1 MVPKFREENFRMK
14 TKLLYVFII
23 ALSVAFLTSCNG
35 RRLKPEPLSSSQYY
49 AESDYDNV
57 IEVPFKKQG
66 GVRTIQ
72 VKINDCAEFP
82 MIFDTGCSG
91 MSISILELATLMKN
105 GYISEDD
112 LVGVTQAQ
120 IADGS
125 VINEAVVN
133 LKKLK
138 IGDYECLN
146 VHASISENVEAPLLL
161 GNGALKDVESFS
173 VDDKAQVIKFY
184 LK

>member
-1 MVPKFREENFRMK
+1 MRASNKNIY
-14 TKLLYVFII
+14 LLCLFCIMAI
-23 ALSVAFLTSCNG
+23 CSCNG
-35 RRLKPEPLSSSQYY
+35 KRIQPEPLSSSQYY
-49 AESDYDNV
+49 EESNYDEV

-91 MSISILELATLMKN
+91 MSISVLELATLMKN

-112 LVGVTQAQ
+112 LVGITQAQ

-125 VINEAVVN
+125 VISEAVVN
-133 LKKLK
+133 LKVLK
-138 IGDYECLN
+138 IGDYECQN
-146 VHASISENVEAPLLL
+146 VHASISENAAAPLLL
-161 GNGALKDVESFS
+161 GNGALKDVKSFS
-173 VDDKAQVIKFY
+173 VDDNAQVIKFY
-184 LK
+184 MK

>member
-1 MVPKFREENFRMK
+1 MRTKIILNFLFWG
-14 TKLLYVFII
+14 TCFIVV
-23 ALSVAFLTSCNG
+23 SSCNS
-35 RRLKPEPLSSSQYY
+35 RRIKPEPLSSSQYY

-91 MSISILELATLMKN
+91 MSISVLELATLLKN
-105 GYISEDD
+105 GYISEED

-138 IGDYECLN
+138 IGDYECRN
-146 VHASISENVEAPLLL
+146 VHASISENVAAPLLL
-161 GNGALKDVESFS
+161 GNGALKDVKSFS
-173 VDDKAQVIKFY
+173 VDDNAQVIKFN

>member
-1 MVPKFREENFRMK
+1 MK
-14 TKLLYVFII
+14 KITYFLFIVV
-23 ALSVAFLTSCNG
+23 ALSFLSCGNKKA
-35 RRLKPEPLSSSQYY
+35 KPEPLSDYSSY
-49 AESDYDNV
+49 EYDNV
-57 IEVPFKKQG
+57 IEVPFKKQD

-91 MSISILELATLMKN
+91 ISISVLEFNTLIKH
-105 GYISEDD
+105 GYISEEDIID
-112 LVGVTQAQ
+112 SVPVQ

-125 VINEAVVN
+125 IVIKDVVI

-138 IGDYECLN
+138 IGDYECHN
-146 VHASISENVEAPLLL
+146 VQATISKNMEAPLLL

-173 VDDKAQVIKFY
+173 VDDNRNVIKFY

>member
-1 MVPKFREENFRMK
+1 MRTEHILKF
-14 TKLLYVFII
+14 LLCGLCV
-23 ALSVAFLTSCNG
+23 LTISSCG
-35 RRLKPEPLSSSQYY
+35 GGKFKPDPLASSQYY
-49 AESDYDNV
+49 EDADYSSV
-57 IEVPFKKQG
+57 IEVPFKRQG

-112 LVGVTQAQ
+112 LVGITQAQ

-138 IGDYECLN
+138 IGDYECRN
-146 VHASISENVEAPLLL
+146 VHASISENVNAPLLL

-173 VDDKAQVIKFY
+173 VDDNAQVIKFY

>member
-1 MVPKFREENFRMK
+1 MK
-14 TKLLYVFII
+14 RIVYLLFII
-23 ALSVAFLTSCNG
+23 TLTIPYSSCNG
-35 RRLKPEPLSSSQYY
+35 RKIKPEPLSSSQYY
-49 AESDYDNV
+49 AESEYDNV
-57 IEVPFKKQG
+57 IEVPFKKQS

-91 MSISILELATLMKN
+91 MSISVLELATLMKN

-112 LVGVTQAQ
+112 LVGITQAQ

-125 VINEAVVN
+125 VISEAVVN

-138 IGDYECLN
+138 IGDYECYN
-146 VHASISENVEAPLLL
+146 VHASISENAAAPLLL
-161 GNGALKDVESFS
+161 GNGALKDVKSFS
-173 VDDKAQVIKFY
+173 VDDNAQVIKFN

>member
-1 MVPKFREENFRMK
+1 MNSRFYWIFAAIV
-14 TKLLYVFII
+14 LLC
-23 ALSVAFLTSCNG
+23 LSSCNG
-35 RRLKPEPLSSSQYY
+35 RRIKPEPLSSSQYY

-91 MSISILELATLMKN
+91 MSISVLELATLMKN
-105 GYISEDD
+105 GYISEED

-125 VINEAVVN
+125 VIDEAVVN

-138 IGDYECLN
+138 IGDYECHN
-146 VHASISENVEAPLLL
+146 VHASISENAAAPLLL
-161 GNGALKDVESFS
+161 GNGALKDVKSFV
-173 VDDKAQVIKFY
+173 VDDNAQVIRFN

>member
-1 MVPKFREENFRMK
+1 MK
-14 TKLLYVFII
+14 TSNIFLCLLSSFCII
-23 ALSVAFLTSCNG
+23 VASSCNG
-35 RRLKPEPLSSSQYY
+35 RRIKPEPLSSSQYY
-49 AESDYDNV
+49 TDADYDNV

-91 MSISILELATLMKN
+91 MSISVLELATLMKN
-105 GYISEDD
+105 GYISEED

-138 IGDYECLN
+138 IGDYECRN
-146 VHASISENVEAPLLL
+146 VHASISENAAAPLLL
-161 GNGALKDVESFS
+161 GNGALKDVKSFS
-173 VDDKAQVIKFY
+173 VDDNAQVIKFN

>member
-1 MVPKFREENFRMK
+1 MNKILYW
-14 TKLLYVFII
+14 LLSLVII
-23 ALSVAFLTSCNG
+23 VLLLSCESKKS
-35 RRLKPEPLSSSQYY
+35 KPEPLSSNRYSAYT
-49 AESDYDNV
+49 DNYSNT

-91 MSISILELATLMKN
+91 VSISVLELATLVKH
-105 GYISEDD
+105 GYISESDI
-112 LVGVTQAQ
+112 VGMTQAQ

-138 IGDYECLN
+138 IGDYECSN
-146 VHASISENVEAPLLL
+146 VKASISSNEEAPLLL
-161 GNGALKDVESFS
+161 GNGALKNVESFS
-173 VDDKAQVIKFY
+173 VDDDAGIIKFH

>member
-1 MVPKFREENFRMK
+1 MNNRFYWIFAA
-14 TKLLYVFII
+14 I
-23 ALSVAFLTSCNG
+23 ALLCLSSCNG
-35 RRLKPEPLSSSQYY
+35 RRIKPEPLSCSQYY

-91 MSISILELATLMKN
+91 MSISVLELATLMKN
-105 GYISEDD
+105 GYVSEDD

-125 VINEAVVN
+125 VIDEAVVN

-138 IGDYECLN
+138 IGDYECHN
-146 VHASISENVEAPLLL
+146 VHASISENAAAPLLL
-161 GNGALKDVESFS
+161 GNGALKDVKSFV
-173 VDDKAQVIKFY
+173 VDDNAQVIRFN

>member
-1 MVPKFREENFRMK
+1 MK
-14 TKLLYVFII
+14 TSNVFLCLLSSFCII
-23 ALSVAFLTSCNG
+23 VVSSCNG
-35 RRLKPEPLSSSQYY
+35 RRIKPEPLLSSSSY
-49 AESDYDNV
+49 AESDCTNV

-91 MSISILELATLMKN
+91 MSISVLELATLMKN
-105 GYISEDD
+105 GYVSEDD

-125 VINEAVVN
+125 VIDEAVVN

-138 IGDYECLN
+138 IGDYECHN
-146 VHASISENVEAPLLL
+146 VHASISENAAAPLLL
-161 GNGALKDVESFS
+161 GNGALKDVKSFV
-173 VDDKAQVIKFY
+173 VDDNAQVIRFN

>member
-1 MVPKFREENFRMK
+1 MRTSR
-14 TKLLYVFII
+14 LLLI
-23 ALSVAFLTSCNG
+23 LSLGICLIGVCSCTNG
-35 RRLKPEPLSSSQYY
+35 KIKPEPLSGSQYY
-49 AESDYDNV
+49 ADSDYGEF
-57 IEVPFKKQG
+57 IEIPFRKQG

-91 MSISILELATLMKN
+91 MSISVLELATLIKN
-105 GYISEDD
+105 GYITEDD
-112 LVGVTQAQ
+112 LVGTTQAQ

-125 VINEAVVN
+125 VISEAVVN

-138 IGDYECLN
+138 IGDYECHN
-146 VHASISENVEAPLLL
+146 VHASISENSNAPLLL
-161 GNGALKDVESFS
+161 GNGALKDVKSFS
-173 VDDKAQVIKFY
+173 VDDNAGVIKFY

>member
-1 MVPKFREENFRMK
+1 MK
-14 TKLLYVFII
+14 RIAYLLYII
-23 ALSVAFLTSCNG
+23 TLTMLCSSCGG
-35 RRLKPEPLSSSQYY
+35 RRIKPEPLSSSQYY

-91 MSISILELATLMKN
+91 MSISVLELATLMKN
-105 GYISEDD
+105 GYVSEDD

-125 VINEAVVN
+125 VIDEAVVN

-138 IGDYECLN
+138 IGDYECHN
-146 VHASISENVEAPLLL
+146 VHASISENAAAPLLL
-161 GNGALKDVESFS
+161 GNGALKDVKSFV
-173 VDDKAQVIKFY
+173 VDDNAQVIRFN